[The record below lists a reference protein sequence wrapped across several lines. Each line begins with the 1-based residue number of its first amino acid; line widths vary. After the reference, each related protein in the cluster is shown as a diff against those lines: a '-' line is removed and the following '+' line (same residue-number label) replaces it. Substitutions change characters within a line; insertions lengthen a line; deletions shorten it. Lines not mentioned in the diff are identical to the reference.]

1 MKRFAVVLGIV
12 VVILI
17 VLVVALP
24 FFVDANQFRPRL
36 EAEFTKALGRDVK
49 LGNLALALYS
59 GSVKAS
65 DLSIADDPKFSKVP
79 FLTAKSL
86 AVAVDLKELI
96 FSKKLTITGIDIQQ
110 PDIAL
115 IQNTA
120 GDWNFSSL
128 GSKSAETHPA
138 DPPSNAA
145 PLDVSA
151 KLLKITDARISLERG
166 GSAKPQALEKVNVEM
181 TDFSPTSSFPFK
193 FSANVQGGGQ
203 IALDGKAGPIDT
215 DNAAATPLNANLKV
229 DKLDLVHA
237 GFIDAAS
244 GLAGLVSVTGTLT
257 SEQNKY
263 TINGDIKAEQ
273 LKLAKNGTPAK
284 VPVDF
289 NFALL
294 HDAAAHQGT
303 LSRGDIHVGKAQATL
318 TGTYKLDANKA
329 TLNMK
334 FVAPAMQ
341 IAELTEMLPP
351 LAVELPRGSSLQGG
365 TLNANFAVT
374 GPEDKLDIKGT
385 LGVKGTRLANFD
397 LGSQMTSVA
406 KLAGIKINPNTDF
419 ENISANVH
427 DDAHGVDLQNISVV
441 ATDLGEISGAGT
453 VSPTNILD
461 FKMHAKLK
469 SGGIFAAMASN
480 VPFSIQGPATAPK
493 FIPDMKGVAAE
504 SVKSFAK
511 DPVKAEKAAEGIINM
526 FRKKSN

>member
-1 MKRFAVVLGIV
+1 MKRVVLILGIVAVVLIV
-12 VVILI
+12 V
-17 VLVVALP
+17 VVALP
-24 FFVDANQFRPRL
+24 FFFDANQFRPRL

-96 FSKKLTITGIDIQQ
+96 FSKKLTITGIEVQQ

-128 GSKSAETHPA
+128 GYEIGRDTTARPTA
-138 DPPSNAA
+138 SNA
-145 PLDVSA
+145 PPPDLSV
-151 KLLKITDARISLERG
+151 KLLKITDARISLQRG
-166 GSAKPQALEKVNVEM
+166 GKAKPQALDKVNVEM
-181 TDFSPTSSFPFK
+181 TDFSPSASFPFK

-215 DNAAATPLNANLKV
+215 NDAAATPLNANLKA
-229 DKLDLVHA
+229 DKLDLVHD

-289 NFALL
+289 NLALL

-303 LSRGDIHVGKAQATL
+303 LSRGDIQVGKAKAAL
-318 TGTYKLDANKA
+318 TGTYKLDA
-329 TLNMK
+329 
-334 FVAPAMQ
+334 P
-341 IAELTEMLPP
+341 
-351 LAVELPRGSSLQGG
+351 
-365 TLNANFAVT
+365 
-374 GPEDKLDIKGT
+374 
-385 LGVKGTRLANFD
+385 TRRR
-397 LGSQMTSVA
+397 
-406 KLAGIKINPNTDF
+406 
-419 ENISANVH
+419 
-427 DDAHGVDLQNISVV
+427 
-441 ATDLGEISGAGT
+441 
-453 VSPTNILD
+453 
-461 FKMHAKLK
+461 
-469 SGGIFAAMASN
+469 
-480 VPFSIQGPATAPK
+480 SI
-493 FIPDMKGVAAE
+493 
-504 SVKSFAK
+504 
-511 DPVKAEKAAEGIINM
+511 
-526 FRKKSN
+526 